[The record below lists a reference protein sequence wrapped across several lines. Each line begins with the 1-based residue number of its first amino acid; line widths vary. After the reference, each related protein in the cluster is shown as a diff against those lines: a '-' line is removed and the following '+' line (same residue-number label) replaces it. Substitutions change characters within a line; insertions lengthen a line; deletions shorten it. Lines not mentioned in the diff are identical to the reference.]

1 MMDEPGRMPLW
12 RDKERLSTIERF
24 LTPTLPKGR
33 DEWYNKIR
41 PIQGKELSL
50 GILDKTDILSHLK
63 QAQAAR
69 IFYRHGQEVGARG
82 VMSDFVA
89 ELKLSGSID
98 GTTLSNIFRD
108 KIEYEQTQHVHEH
121 IDQPKKRSFLGGR

>member
-1 MMDEPGRMPLW
+1 MMEDQGRMPIW

-24 LTPTLPKGR
+24 LSPTVPKGR

-41 PIQGKELSL
+41 PIMGKELSL
-50 GILDKTDILSHLK
+50 GILEKTDIYSHLK
-63 QAQAAR
+63 QAQTSR
-69 IFYRHGQEVGARG
+69 IFYLHGQEVIARG
-82 VMSDFVA
+82 VMSDFIA

-121 IDQPKKRSFLGGR
+121 IDQPQKKKLFGGR